1 MVSLSTANS
10 PFVYAGVAVVLLALL
25 LVGIG
30 YAWLVRRLRRRARN
44 HGYTAF
50 LVVVGNLL
58 VAVGYAVLAG
68 LEAAVLLVLCMAA
81 AGAPMVVEYIDDH
94 LAGLPPAGAES
105 ERRLDL

>member
-1 MVSLSTANS
+1 MDSLSTVHS
-10 PFVYAGVAVVLLALL
+10 PSAYTGVALVLLALL

-68 LEAAVLLVLCMAA
+68 LEAAVLLLLCMAA

-94 LAGLPPAGAES
+94 LAGLAPAGAEQ